1 MFALKERGKA
11 LENIYFNEEYVT
23 FRLHAMRNKLV
34 GLWAAALMKKEDA
47 TAYASELAGCAVS
60 GNEDEAVFLKLHADF
75 EQAAVAVADDE
86 IHDRMRD
93 LLNSAAQSLREG
105 MAETQAK
112 AAA

>member
-34 GLWAAALMKKEDA
+34 GLWAAALMKIENAD
-47 TAYASELAGCAVS
+47 AYASELAGCAVN
-60 GNEDEAVFLKLHADF
+60 GNEEEAVFLKLQADF
-75 EQAAVAVADDE
+75 QQAAVTVADDE

-93 LLNSAAQSLREG
+93 LLNSAAQSLRQG
-105 MAETQAK
+105 LAEPDMK
-112 AAA
+112 AVA